1 MVDNPAGDMVEYKSK
16 KEQGATPKELKM
28 TVVEIE
34 SGINRVTGAEMH
46 LCKFADGTP
55 CLMINGINVKT
66 GKRAVELYNY
76 LLKK

>member
-1 MVDNPAGDMVEYKSK
+1 
-16 KEQGATPKELKM
+16 M

-34 SGINRVTGAEMH
+34 SGINRVTGAEMN
-46 LCKFADGTP
+46 LCQFADGTP